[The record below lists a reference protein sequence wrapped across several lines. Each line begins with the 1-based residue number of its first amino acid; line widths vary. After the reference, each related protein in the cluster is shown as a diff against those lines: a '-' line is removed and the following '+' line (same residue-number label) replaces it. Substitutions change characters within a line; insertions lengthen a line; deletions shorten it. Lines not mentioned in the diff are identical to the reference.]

1 MARLLRA
8 VSGDMECRISVVQAG
23 GPRVVRVAG
32 RLSEAQV
39 PDLLR
44 VYAADVGQLVQ
55 IDLTE
60 LVSADGVGLEAL
72 HRLRTA
78 GARIVNA
85 PRFIELALDTMSRGF
100 D

>member
-1 MARLLRA
+1 
-8 VSGDMECRISVVQAG
+8 MECLISVVQTG

-44 VYAADVGQLVQ
+44 VYTANTGPVQ
-55 IDLTE
+55 INLGE
-60 LVSADGVGLEAL
+60 LMSADGVGLEAL

-78 GARIVNA
+78 GAQIANA
-85 PRFIELALDTMSRGF
+85 PRFIELALDTMSRGL